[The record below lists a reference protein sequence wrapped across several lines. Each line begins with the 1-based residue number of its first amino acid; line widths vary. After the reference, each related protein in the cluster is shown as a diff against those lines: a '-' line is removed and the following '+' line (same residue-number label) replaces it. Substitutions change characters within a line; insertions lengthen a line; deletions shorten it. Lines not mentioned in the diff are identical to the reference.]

1 MSETRVPAARRGAY
15 PLRPGN
21 SVLPLVDGEPA
32 FRRICEAVEAARE
45 SVWLTVAYVDRDV
58 AMPDGR
64 GLLFEVLE
72 RAARRRIDVRA
83 LFWREPR
90 LGELE
95 PESTHFPGDA
105 ADRDFL
111 AEQAPSIKARWDRHP
126 GEFCHHQKSWIVD
139 AGRAGEVAFVGGI
152 NLLQASMCRPGHPPH
167 AAQARS
173 ARSEP
178 EASAVHQAGQDH
190 DVYVEVRGP
199 AAADVHH
206 NFAQRWNE
214 ASERAR
220 PDGVW
225 PDAAVACDLEFPA
238 FLSPAAGDVPVQMA
252 RTIAPGLYTAD
263 AAPPG
268 GKPFPIAGGEQ
279 SVLEQY
285 LGAIAAAQS
294 SIYVEDQTIGSPAIV
309 DALQAAVDR
318 GVEVA
323 CLVPGNAHPAFVA
336 ARRNPRAGFFFEKLA
351 RLGAHERFTLAAI
364 AASRPGGRHEE
375 IYVHAKIM
383 LVDDA
388 WGTIGS
394 TNVADRSFR
403 HDTELN
409 ASFWH
414 PSTARALREAL
425 LAEHLGVDTTGWDDL
440 RGLRLFREIA
450 LANRARR
457 ARRAPLAGLAY
468 ALDATTYGITRP

>member
-1 MSETRVPAARRGAY
+1 MSQTNVPAARRGAY
-15 PLRPGN
+15 PLRSGN
-21 SVLPLVDGEPA
+21 AVRPLVDGEPA
-32 FRRICEAVEAARE
+32 FQRICEAVEAARE

-64 GLLFEVLE
+64 GGLFDVLE
-72 RAARRRIDVRA
+72 RAARRRIDVRV

-105 ADRDFL
+105 ADRAFL
-111 AEQAPSIKARWDRHP
+111 AERAPNVKARWDRHP

-139 AGRAGEVAFVGGI
+139 AGRVGEVAFVGGI
-152 NLLQASMCRPGHPPH
+152 NLLHASVCRPGHPPH
-167 AAQARS
+167 
-173 ARSEP
+173 P
-178 EASAVHQAGQDH
+178 GGQDH
-190 DVYVEVRGP
+190 DLYVEVRGP

-220 PDGVW
+220 PDGAW
-225 PDAAVACDLEFPA
+225 PDAARAGDLEFPA
-238 FLSPAAGDVPVQMA
+238 FLSPAAGEVPVQMT
-252 RTIAPGLYTAD
+252 RTVAPGLYTAD
-263 AAPPG
+263 VAPPG
-268 GKPFPIAGGEQ
+268 GKPFPIAHGEQ
-279 SVLEQY
+279 SVLEHY
-285 LGAIAAAQS
+285 LAAIAAACS
-294 SIYVEDQTIGSPAIV
+294 SIYVEDQAIGSPAIV
-309 DALQAAVDR
+309 DALQGALDR

-323 CLVPGNAHPAFVA
+323 FLVPGNAHPAFVA
-336 ARRNPRAGFFFEKLA
+336 ARSDPRAGFFFEKLA
-351 RLGAHERFTLAAI
+351 QLGAHPCFTLAAI
-364 AASRPGGRHEE
+364 AASRPGGRYDE

-394 TNVADRSFR
+394 TNVADRSFH

-414 PSTARALREAL
+414 PPTVRALREAL
-425 LAEHLGVDTTGWDDL
+425 LAEHLGIDTSGWDDL

-457 ARRAPLAGLAY
+457 TRRAPLAGLAY
-468 ALDATTYGITRP
+468 AVDATTYGVTRP

>member
-1 MSETRVPAARRGAY
+1 VPAASAAAY

-21 SVLPLVDGEPA
+21 AVRPLVDGEPA

-45 SVWLTVAYVDRDV
+45 SVCVTVAYLDRDV

-64 GLLFEVLE
+64 GSFFDVLE
-72 RAARRRIDVRA
+72 RAARRGVDVRT

-105 ADRDFL
+105 RDRAWL
-111 AEQAPSIKARWDRHP
+111 AERAPGIRARWDRHP
-126 GEFCHHQKSWIVD
+126 REFCHHQKSWIVD

-152 NLLQASMCRPGHPPH
+152 NLLASSMCRPGHPPR
-167 AAQARS
+167 AG
-173 ARSEP
+173 
-178 EASAVHQAGQDH
+178 GQDH
-190 DVYVEVRGP
+190 DLYVEVRGP
-199 AAADVHH
+199 AATDVHH

-214 ASERAR
+214 ASERGR
-220 PDGVW
+220 TDGVW
-225 PDAAVACDLEFPA
+225 PDAARAGDLEFPA
-238 FLSPAAGDVPVQMA
+238 FLSPAAGEVPLQIA
-252 RTIAPGLYTAD
+252 RTIAPGLYRAEVAT
-263 AAPPG
+263 PG
-268 GKPFPIAGGEQ
+268 GKPFAVFGGEQ
-279 SVLEQY
+279 SALDHY
-285 LGAIAAAQS
+285 RAAIAAARRT
-294 SIYVEDQTIGSPAIV
+294 IYVEDQAIGSPEIV
-309 DALQAAVDR
+309 DLLQAAVDR
-318 GVEVA
+318 GVDVVFV
-323 CLVPGNAHPAFVA
+323 VPGDAHPAFVA

-351 RLGAHERFTLAAI
+351 RLGADPRFTLAAI
-364 AASRPGGRHEE
+364 AGSRPGGRYEE

-403 HDTELN
+403 EDTELN

-414 PSTARALREAL
+414 PPTVRALREVL
-425 LAEHLGVDTTGWDDL
+425 LREHLGVDPSGWDDHRAL
-440 RGLRLFREIA
+440 GLFREIA

-457 ARRAPLAGLAY
+457 ARQAPLAGLAY
-468 ALDATTYGITRP
+468 ALDAASYGITRP